1 MNSIIR
7 SPVAGELPFLREI
20 WDSSFSQDD
29 KELFFKSYFKPDMCK
44 IAICDGKPVCAGY
57 LIHVGDYVSGISGA
71 QEYPCAHIYAVATIP
86 MYREK
91 GFGSAVVNELI
102 KAGYSMGFPA
112 IVLRPAADKLF
123 EYYNKRSSF
132 QEWFYVNERH
142 FSKLSPTTSKTSE
155 IKQISDEE
163 YADLRSNLLS
173 GMPHIRLNSHAL
185 AYKNNLCKLYGG
197 GFFSLKT
204 PDGYAC
210 AIVEVQRDGVV
221 HVKELLS
228 PSQQEQAII
237 SALAKEFR
245 SKEYIVRTP
254 ASQAEAEIATET
266 ATDKTRFAMLAA
278 TVIAGPDP
286 QSPSE
291 LGRSDGI
298 RPYAGPAF
306 D

>member
-1 MNSIIR
+1 MNRIIR
-7 SPVAGELPFLREI
+7 SPIAEELPFLYEI

-57 LIHVGDYVSGISGA
+57 LIHVGDYISGVSDT

-86 MYREK
+86 MYRGR

-102 KAGYSMGFPA
+102 KAGHSMGFSA
-112 IVLRPAADKLF
+112 IALRPAADELF
-123 EYYNKRSSF
+123 EYYNNRSSF
-132 QEWFYVNERH
+132 REWFYVNERH
-142 FSKLSPTTSKTSE
+142 LSELPYTTNETSE

-173 GMPHIRLNSHAL
+173 GIPHIRLNSHAL
-185 AYKNNLCKLYGG
+185 AYQNNLCKLYGG
-197 GFFSLKT
+197 GFFSAKT

-210 AIVEVQRDGVV
+210 AIVEIQHDGVV
-221 HVKELLS
+221 YIKELLS
-228 PSQQEQAII
+228 PAHEQAVI
-237 SALAKEFR
+237 SAFAKTFP

-254 ASQAEAEIATET
+254 ITQAEA
-266 ATDKTRFAMLAA
+266 ATDKTRFAMLAVTDDFPA
-278 TVIAGPDP
+278 HSVSTNPLPWCG
-286 QSPSE
+286 
-291 LGRSDGI
+291 L
-298 RPYAGPAF
+298 AF

>member
-1 MNSIIR
+1 MDGIIR
-7 SPVAGELPFLREI
+7 SPVSEELSFLHEI

-57 LIHVGDYVSGISGA
+57 LIHIGDYVPGISGA

-86 MYREK
+86 MYRGK

-102 KAGYSMGFPA
+102 KAGHSMGFSA
-112 IVLRPAADKLF
+112 IALRPAADKLF

-132 QEWFYVNERH
+132 QVWFYVNERH
-142 FSKLSPTTSKTSE
+142 FSDISPTTSETSD
-155 IKQISDEE
+155 IKQISDVE

-173 GMPHIRLNSHAL
+173 GMPHIKLNPHAL
-185 AYKNNLCKLYGG
+185 AYQDNLCKLYGG

-204 PDGYAC
+204 PDGNAC
-210 AIVEVQRDGVV
+210 AIVEVQHDGVV
-221 HVKELLS
+221 HVKELLA
-228 PSQQEQAII
+228 PSHEQSVI
-237 SALAKEFR
+237 SALAKTFP

-254 ASQAEAEIATET
+254 VSQAEVATE
-266 ATDKTRFAMLAA
+266 AAPANKTRFAMLAV
-278 TVIAGPDP
+278 TDDFT
-286 QSPSE
+286 
-291 LGRSDGI
+291 GRSA
-298 RPYAGPAF
+298 PTNPLPWCGPAF